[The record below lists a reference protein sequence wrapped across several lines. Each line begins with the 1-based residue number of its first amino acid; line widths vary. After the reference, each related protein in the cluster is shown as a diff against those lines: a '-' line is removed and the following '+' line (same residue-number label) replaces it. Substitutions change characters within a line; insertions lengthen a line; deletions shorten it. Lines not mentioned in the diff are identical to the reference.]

1 MKEWLSWIIASFPC
15 MHNAFYVGVNS
26 RIKLQILGWNNKA
39 QGTTEQ
45 TKLWHQ
51 NPLTSC
57 HWGLCFQER
66 FFLHYLHHKPDNN
79 SKTSVNMTGY
89 LMTGYHADPEL
100 ETIWDVT
107 TFFIRVFGSIVL
119 LENTF
124 VIGALLAFKELHVL
138 SKAFLVS
145 LYLAD
150 YLYALCWLIG
160 SFLLDSSKVS
170 TCILRSIMY

>member
-1 MKEWLSWIIASFPC
+1 MASESIDIMSLGTLFSRAFLSALSSP
-15 MHNAFYVGVNS
+15 
-26 RIKLQILGWNNKA
+26 Q
-39 QGTTEQ
+39 
-45 TKLWHQ
+45 
-51 NPLTSC
+51 
-57 HWGLCFQER
+57 
-66 FFLHYLHHKPDNN
+66 PDNN

-150 YLYALCWLIG
+150 YLYALCGLIG